1 MGFPNV
7 DIFLTGKLI
16 ERFNEVKTDPSFI
29 VPDLFDDLQQ
39 AEQDEISEY
48 IQRKGFTD
56 DLRERTDSEVF
67 IFPSYP
73 MFHIPLPQIGISL
86 GNEDTAE
93 KFFDDVV
100 GDATP
105 YPATGEQTHW
115 DIPKGY
121 WASANYQADIVC
133 STKDEVIWLSRFVQ
147 RFIME
152 ELDTLD
158 QIGVKNVMVSLQD
171 TMTKTEAQPST
182 AFSRVVRIKCEVANT
197 WTKRIPVSYYQSG
210 NNTAIIAI

>member
-7 DIFLTGKLI
+7 DIFLTAKLI
-16 ERFNEVKTDPSFI
+16 ERFNELKADPTFI
-29 VPDLFDDLQQ
+29 VPDLFDDLSA
-39 AEQDEISEY
+39 AEQVEITEY
-48 IQRKGFTD
+48 IQRKNFTD

-73 MFHIPLPQIGISL
+73 MFTVPLPQIGISL
-86 GNEDTAE
+86 GNEDTEE

-100 GDATP
+100 GQATP
-105 YPATGEQTHW
+105 YPDAIDPTHW

-121 WASANYQADIVC
+121 WAKANYQTDIVC
-133 STKDEVIWLSRFVQ
+133 TTKDEVVWLSRIVQ

-158 QIGVKNVMVSLQD
+158 QIGVKEVTVSLQD
-171 TMTKTEAQPST
+171 TMVKTEHQPTT
-182 AFSRVVRIKCEVANT
+182 AFSRTLRVGCKVANT
-197 WTKRIPVSYYQSG
+197 WTKRIPVSTYAQG
-210 NNTAIIAI
+210 NNLYFP

>member
-7 DIFLTGKLI
+7 DIFLTSKLI
-16 ERFNEVKTDPSFI
+16 ERFAQAKADPSFI
-29 VPDLFDDLQQ
+29 VPDLFDDLLE
-39 AEQDEISEY
+39 AEQSEIITY
-48 IQRKGFTD
+48 IERKNFTD

-86 GNEDTAE
+86 GNEDTAD

-105 YPATGEQTHW
+105 YPLTGTQTHW

-121 WASANYQADIVC
+121 WAQASYQADIVC
-133 STKDEVIWLSRFVQ
+133 TTKDEVIWLSRFVQ

-158 QIGVKNVMVSLQD
+158 QIGVKEVAVSLQD
-171 TMTKTEAQPST
+171 TMPKTEAQPTT
-182 AFSRVVRIKCEVANT
+182 AFSRVVRISCKVANT
-197 WTKRIPVSYYQSG
+197 WTKRIPVQFYESG
-210 NNTAIIAI
+210 MNLGLT

>member
-7 DIFLTGKLI
+7 DIFLTSKLI
-16 ERFNEVKTDPSFI
+16 ERFAQAKADPSFI
-29 VPDLFDDLQQ
+29 VPDLFDDLSL
-39 AEQDEISEY
+39 AEQTEISTY
-48 IQRKGFTD
+48 IQRKNFTD
-56 DLRERTDSEVF
+56 DLRDRNDSEVF

-73 MFHIPLPQIGISL
+73 MFQIPLPQIGISL
-86 GNEDTAE
+86 GTEDTSE

-105 YPATGEQTHW
+105 YPNLEEITHW

-121 WASANYQADIVC
+121 WAQASYQADIVC
-133 STKDEVIWLSRFVQ
+133 TTKDEVIWLSRFVQ

-158 QIGVKNVMVSLQD
+158 QIGVKEVALSLQD
-171 TMTKTEAQPST
+171 TMPKTEAQPTT
-182 AFSRVVRIKCEVANT
+182 AFSRAVRISCKVANT
-197 WTKRIPVSYYQSG
+197 WTKRVPVSFYQTG
-210 NNTAIIAI
+210 NNTALS

>member
-7 DIFLTGKLI
+7 DIFLSGKLI
-16 ERFNEVKTDPSFI
+16 ERFNELKADPTFI
-29 VPDLFDDLQQ
+29 IEDLFDDLSS
-39 AEQDEISEY
+39 AEQVEIAEY
-48 IQRKGFTD
+48 IQRKNFTD

-73 MFHIPLPQIGISL
+73 MFSIPLPQIGISL

-100 GDATP
+100 GEATP
-105 YPATGEQTHW
+105 YPDLPNITHW
-115 DIPKGY
+115 DVPKGY

-133 STKDEVIWLSRFVQ
+133 TTKDEVIWLSRFVQ

-152 ELDTLD
+152 ELDTMD
-158 QIGVKNVMVSLQD
+158 QIGIKEVAVSLQD
-171 TMTKTEAQPST
+171 TLIKTEHQPTT
-182 AFSRVVRIKCEVANT
+182 AFSRTVRISCKVANT
-197 WTKRIPVSYYQSG
+197 WTKRVPVSTYATG
-210 NNTAIIAI
+210 TNTALIP

>member
-7 DIFLTGKLI
+7 DIFLTSKLI
-16 ERFNEVKTDPSFI
+16 ERFAQAKADTSFI
-29 VPDLFDDLQQ
+29 VPDLFDDLSL
-39 AEQDEISEY
+39 AEQTEISTY
-48 IQRKGFTD
+48 IQRKNYTD
-56 DLRERTDSEVF
+56 DLRDRTDSEVF

-105 YPATGEQTHW
+105 YPSTGTQTHW

-121 WASANYQADIVC
+121 WAQATYQADIVC
-133 STKDEVIWLSRFVQ
+133 TTKDEVVWLSRFVQ

-158 QIGVKNVMVSLQD
+158 QIGVKEVAVSLQD
-171 TMTKTEAQPST
+171 TIPKTEAQPTT
-182 AFSRVVRIKCEVANT
+182 AFSRVVKIGCKVANT
-197 WTKRIPVSYYQSG
+197 WTKRIPVSFYQTG
-210 NNTAIIAI
+210 NNTALS